1 MLACIDIYAAVICH
15 SYTFFNHTDTNEFD
29 QSYKHSLETHRIS
42 FFKESS
48 TWYAYSSCLH
58 FLFLQH
64 NKGKSN
70 FLKAYTCVCAIV
82 APLLAYLPSS
92 VLLMHCR
99 HWDNFQHGGRE
110 IDFQVTGKGMDKK
123 ARNTVKQNTI
133 ILSVK
138 ACPTQYTPG

>member
-42 FFKESS
+42 FLKSLPHGMHIPAVCIFCFYS
-48 TWYAYSSCLH
+48 TIKVKAI
-58 FLFLQH
+58 
-64 NKGKSN
+64 